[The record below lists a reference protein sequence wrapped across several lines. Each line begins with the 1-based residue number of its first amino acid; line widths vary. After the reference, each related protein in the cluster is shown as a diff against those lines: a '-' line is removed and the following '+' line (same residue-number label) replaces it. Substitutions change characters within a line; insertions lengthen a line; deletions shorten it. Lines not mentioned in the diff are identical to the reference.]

1 MSISAEEVFVIDF
14 DDRYK
19 LAYQGKGK
27 LRNSVTVRGNV
38 VGKTAEFNKYGQG
51 IMTEF
56 NRGNDVVA
64 VNADQSKVTATI
76 VDYVYSE
83 YVFITDV
90 NKMIADEKQAIA
102 ESAGM
107 ATGRREDQLII
118 DAITTAIAVGTFPS
132 AQKINY
138 NTGANQ
144 AKMSVTALR
153 AVMKIMDDNEVE
165 ENDRYALLAPQQ
177 IADLLAVTEVTSSDY
192 NVVKTLVSGQ
202 VNSFLGFTFFKMGT
216 RTEGGVPV
224 PFTSNYNAYFWQ
236 KRSIGLAIGQD
247 KMTEINYVPEKLA
260 YLFSC
265 VYCAGAVV
273 IDTAG
278 VVSYQTGTA

>member
-27 LRNSVTVRGNV
+27 LRNTVTVRGNV

-118 DAITTAIAVGTFPS
+118 DAITTAIADASFP
-132 AQKINY
+132 AGQKINQ

-144 AKMSVTALR
+144 VKMSVTAL
-153 AVMKIMDDNEVE
+153 K
-165 ENDRYALLAPQQ
+165 
-177 IADLLAVTEVTSSDY
+177 
-192 NVVKTLVSGQ
+192 
-202 VNSFLGFTFFKMGT
+202 
-216 RTEGGVPV
+216 
-224 PFTSNYNAYFWQ
+224 
-236 KRSIGLAIGQD
+236 
-247 KMTEINYVPEKLA
+247 
-260 YLFSC
+260 
-265 VYCAGAVV
+265 
-273 IDTAG
+273 
-278 VVSYQTGTA
+278 